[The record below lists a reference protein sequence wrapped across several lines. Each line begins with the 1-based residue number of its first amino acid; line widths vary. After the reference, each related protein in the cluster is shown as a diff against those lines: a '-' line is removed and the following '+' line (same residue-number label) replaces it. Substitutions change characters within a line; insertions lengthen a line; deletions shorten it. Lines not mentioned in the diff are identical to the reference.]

1 MQKRPKIGIIISTTR
16 PGRFADIPTSWLFN
30 IAKERDDADFEIVD
44 LRDYPMPFFEEKMA
58 LAYAPTQN
66 EVALRWGKK
75 VASLDGYIFVTAEY
89 NHSIPA
95 VLKNAL
101 DYLYSE
107 IHRKPATFLGYGG
120 TGAARAIE
128 HLRNI
133 LAEEQ
138 VASLKHTVH
147 IGMIEALG
155 IMREGKSMADYPY
168 LDDFAKRMLDEIVW
182 YTALVCRRRWNSQRG
197 ALLPAVCDTLSQHFR
212 C

>member
-1 MQKRPKIGIIISTTR
+1 MQQRPKIGIIISTTR
-16 PGRFADIPTSWLFN
+16 PGRFADIPTNWLFN
-30 IAKERDDADFEIVD
+30 IAKEHNDVDFEIVD
-44 LRDYPMPFFEEKMA
+44 LRDYPMPFFEEKVA

-66 EVALRWGKK
+66 EAALRWGKK
-75 VASLDGYIFVTAEY
+75 IASLDGYIFVTAEY

-147 IGMIEALG
+147 ICMVEMIGML
-155 IMREGKSMADYPY
+155 REGKTMADYPY

-182 YTALVCRRRWNSQRG
+182 WAN
-197 ALLPAVCDTLSQHFR
+197 TLKEGRSR
-212 C
+212 DEVLEAA

>member
-16 PGRFADIPTSWLFN
+16 PGRFADIPTNWLFN

-75 VASLDGYIFVTAEY
+75 IASLDGYIFVTAEY

-133 LAEEQ
+133 LAEVQ

-147 IGMIEALG
+147 IGMIEMLG

-182 YTALVCRRRWNSQRG
+182 WAN
-197 ALLPAVCDTLSQHFR
+197 TLKEGRSGDQVAEAA
-212 C
+212 

>member
-1 MQKRPKIGIIISTTR
+1 MLEQPKIGIIMSTTR
-16 PGRFADIPTSWLFN
+16 PGRFADIPTNWLFN
-30 IAKERDDADFEIVD
+30 IAKERNDADFEIVD
-44 LRDYPMPFFEEKMA
+44 LRNYPMPFFEEKMA

-75 VASLDGYIFVTAEY
+75 IASLDGYIFVTAEY

-107 IHRKPATFLGYGG
+107 IHRKPATFVGYGG

-147 IGMIEALG
+147 IGMVEMIGML
-155 IMREGKSMADYPY
+155 REGKSMADYPY

-182 YTALVCRRRWNSQRG
+182 WAN
-197 ALLPAVCDTLSQHFR
+197 TLKEGRFGDEVAEAA
-212 C
+212 

>member
-16 PGRFADIPTSWLFN
+16 PGRFADIPTNWLFN
-30 IAKERDDADFEIVD
+30 IANERDDADFEIVD

-66 EVALRWGKK
+66 ETALRWGKK
-75 VASLDGYIFVTAEY
+75 IASLDGYIFVTAEY

-101 DYLYSE
+101 DYLHSE
-107 IHRKPATFLGYGG
+107 IHRKPASFVGYGG
-120 TGAARAIE
+120 AGAARAVE

-147 IGMIEALG
+147 IGMVEMIGML
-155 IMREGKSMADYPY
+155 REGKSMADYPY
-168 LDDFAKRMLDEIVW
+168 LDDFAKRMLDDIVW
-182 YTALVCRRRWNSQRG
+182 WAN
-197 ALLPAVCDTLSQHFR
+197 TLMAGRSGDKVAKAA
-212 C
+212 

>member
-16 PGRFADIPTSWLFN
+16 PGRFADVPTNWLFN
-30 IAKERDDADFEIVD
+30 IAKERDDANFEIVD

-66 EVALRWGKK
+66 EAALRWEKK
-75 VASLDGYIFVTAEY
+75 IAGLDGYIFVTAEY

-120 TGAARAIE
+120 GGAAPPLAPFR
-128 HLRNI
+128 HI
-133 LAEEQ
+133 LAPAP
-138 VASLKHTVH
+138 VAPPPPPLP
-147 IGMIEALG
+147 IGMIAMIG
-155 IMREGKSMADYPY
+155 MIPQGKS
-168 LDDFAKRMLDEIVW
+168 
-182 YTALVCRRRWNSQRG
+182 
-197 ALLPAVCDTLSQHFR
+197 
-212 C
+212 

>member
-16 PGRFADIPTSWLFN
+16 PGRFGEVPTNWLFN
-30 IAKERDDADFEIVD
+30 IAKERNDADFEIVD
-44 LRDYPMPFFEEKMA
+44 LRDYPMPFFEEKVP
-58 LAYAPTQN
+58 LHVAPPQN
-66 EVALRWGKK
+66 EVALRWGEKI
-75 VASLDGYIFVTAEY
+75 ASLDGYIFVTAEY

-107 IHRKPATFLGYGG
+107 IHRKPATFVGYGG
-120 TGAARAIE
+120 TGGSRAVE

-147 IGMIEALG
+147 IGMMEMIGML
-155 IMREGKSMADYPY
+155 REGKSMADYPY
-168 LDDFAKRMLDEIVW
+168 LDDFAKRMVDEIVW
-182 YTALVCRRRWNSQRG
+182 WAN
-197 ALLPAVCDTLSQHFR
+197 TLKEGRSR
-212 C
+212 DEVAEAA

>member
-1 MQKRPKIGIIISTTR
+1 MQKRLKIGIIISTTG
-16 PGRFADIPTSWLFN
+16 PGRFADIPTDWLFN
-30 IAKERDDADFEIVD
+30 IAKQRNDADFEIVD
-44 LRDYPMPFFEEKMA
+44 LRDYPMPFFEEKVA

-66 EVALRWGKK
+66 ETALRWQKK
-75 VASLDGYIFVTAEY
+75 IASLDGYIFVTAEY
-89 NHSIPA
+89 NHSITG

-107 IHRKPATFLGYGG
+107 IHRKPATFVGYGG
-120 TGAARAIE
+120 TGAARAVE

-147 IGMIEALG
+147 IGMIEMIGML
-155 IMREGKSMADYPY
+155 REGKSMADYPH

-182 YTALVCRRRWNSQRG
+182 WAN
-197 ALLPAVCDTLSQHFR
+197 TLKEGRSGDEVAEAA
-212 C
+212 

>member
-16 PGRFADIPTSWLFN
+16 PGRFADIPTNWLFN
-30 IAKERDDADFEIVD
+30 IAKERNDADFEIVD

-58 LAYAPTQN
+58 LHYAPTQN
-66 EVALRWGKK
+66 EAALRWGKK
-75 VASLDGYIFVTAEY
+75 IASLDGYIFVTAEY

-120 TGAARAIE
+120 TGAARAVE

-138 VASLKHTVH
+138 VASLQHTVH
-147 IGMIEALG
+147 IGMIEMIG
-155 IMREGKSMADYPY
+155 MMREGKSMADYPY

-182 YTALVCRRRWNSQRG
+182 WAN
-197 ALLPAVCDTLSQHFR
+197 TLKEGRSGDEVAEAA
-212 C
+212 